1 MTGKELMRQKLRT
14 AKEKQIHGHRRMATE
29 PAFGI
34 IKEQMNFRRF
44 SRRGL
49 SLAGAEWLFVAAV
62 YNIKRLYGLTM
73 KGTNLAS
80 LKAKEAGNDEKSA
93 ILPAVLNVT
102 QFHREPPRLPTTIS

>member
-49 SLAGAEWLFVAAV
+49 SLGVAE
-62 YNIKRLYGLTM
+62 K
-73 KGTNLAS
+73 
-80 LKAKEAGNDEKSA
+80 
-93 ILPAVLNVT
+93 
-102 QFHREPPRLPTTIS
+102 